1 MAPIRCVLAGTLALL
16 TGHGAQAGSTPSSA
30 IVEAFRTICATDDP
44 TPEATLA
51 RAESL
56 GWRRA
61 GPDAPPGF
69 DPRSQRLAPAGAGG
83 LVLGAQAETTTTV
96 RVDSC
101 GVSAPIPVG
110 GLTEATE
117 AWLGITPTFAMA
129 NSATFSAVW
138 VDGALRPAAGLD
150 RTQIQQ
156 AHREGRLY
164 SVMVL
169 DDETGASGKGRATLA
184 LLRLE
189 PEPGP

>member
-1 MAPIRCVLAGTLALL
+1 MTSIRWVLAGAVALL
-16 TGHGAQAGSTPSSA
+16 AGNAAQAAPPVSGV
-30 IVEAFRTICATDDP
+30 IVEAFRSICAIDDP
-44 TPEATLA
+44 APEVTLA
-51 RAESL
+51 RAERL

-69 DPRSQRLAPAGAGG
+69 DPRTQRLAPAGAGG
-83 LVLGAQAETTTTV
+83 LVLGAQAETTRTV

-101 GVSAPIPVG
+101 GVSAPLPVG

-117 AWLGITPTFAMA
+117 AWLGIAPTFAMA
-129 NSATFSAVW
+129 NSASFSAVR

-150 RTQIQQ
+150 RAQIQQ

-169 DDETGASGKGRATLA
+169 DDESGASGKGRATLA